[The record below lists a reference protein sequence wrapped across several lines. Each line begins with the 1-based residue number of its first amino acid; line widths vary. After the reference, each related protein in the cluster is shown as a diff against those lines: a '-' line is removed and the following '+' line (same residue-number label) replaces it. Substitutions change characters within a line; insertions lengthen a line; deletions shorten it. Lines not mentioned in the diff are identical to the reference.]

1 MQKIVGLALAAVTLT
16 AAAPAGAATVTV
28 QVEGTSKVLGP
39 VAVQTP
45 ASVTKDGHT
54 CPGTTPIGA
63 LETATTGDW
72 SGSWFDF
79 GQGGDFAPE
88 KVLGEEHVFAGGGYW
103 SVYVNNTYQ
112 NAGTCHVALA
122 EGDEVLVFASDDPYT
137 AGVGG
142 YQDNVVLQAPAA
154 IRPGEPFEVRVRETS
169 VNFDGA
175 GTGTTSVA
183 DAAGA
188 TVTAGTASTTTGAD
202 GKATLTVADRG
213 PVTLVATKGNHAP
226 DRTAR
231 CVTDG
236 ADGACGTTK
245 PGEPVLTGP
254 PTPAPCLTSGNDG
267 FCGSPDRRAAFGQLL
282 GIKEQQRFRRGRGP
296 RQLAGRVATEPSGI
310 ADVRLRLTRNAPGPG
325 RCSTFDGR
333 RERLVKMRRCGAKR
347 GRWFSVGA
355 LEQFRYLLPHRLGP
369 GRYVHDVMVV
379 DRAGNRDLELARG
392 RNRVVFHV
400 GR

>member
-1 MQKIVGLALAAVTLT
+1 MQKMVGLAVAAVILI

-28 QVEGTSKVLGP
+28 QVEGTAKVLGP

-45 ASVTKDGHT
+45 ASVTKGGHT

-63 LETATTGDW
+63 LEAATNGDW
-72 SGSWFDF
+72 SGPWGDF

-88 KVLGEEHVFAGGGYW
+88 TVLGESHTFDSGGYW

-112 NAGTCHVALA
+112 NAGTCHVSLA
-122 EGDEVLVFASDDPYT
+122 DGDEVLVFASDDPYT
-137 AGVGG
+137 SGVGG
-142 YQDNVVLQAPAA
+142 YQDNVILDAPAA
-154 IRPGEPFEVRVRETS
+154 IRPGEPFEVRVRQTALS
-169 VNFDGA
+169 FDGA

-188 TVTAGTASTTTGAD
+188 TVTAGAASATTGPG

-213 PVTLVATKGNHAP
+213 PVTLVATKGNYAP

-236 ADGACGTTK
+236 ADVSCGTTT
-245 PGEPVLTGP
+245 PGAPAPPVAP
-254 PTPAPCLTSGNDG
+254 AAPCLTSGDDG
-267 FCGSPDRRAAFGQLL
+267 FCGSPDRRAAFGQIL
-282 GIKEQQRFRRGRGP
+282 GIKEQQRFPRGRGP

-325 RCSTFDGR
+325 RCSTLDGR
-333 RERLVKMRRCGAKR
+333 RERLVKMRRCGAKH

-355 LEQFRYLLPHRLGP
+355 LERFRYLLPHRLGP
-369 GRYVHDVMVV
+369 GRYVLDVMVV
-379 DRAGNRDLELARG
+379 DKAGNRALELARG

-400 GR
+400 AR